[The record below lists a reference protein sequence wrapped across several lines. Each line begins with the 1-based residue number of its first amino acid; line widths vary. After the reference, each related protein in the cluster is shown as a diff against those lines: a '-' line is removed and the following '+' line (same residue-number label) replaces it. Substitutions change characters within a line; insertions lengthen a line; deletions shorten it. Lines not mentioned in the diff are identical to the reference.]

1 MVIDSRDA
9 ELSLCKSTTSVSNVV
24 GGLSSFI
31 LNYIKMKFPKDM
43 FKETY
48 VANSMNANV
57 LSRNVFHIQNLPY
70 IGMEVS
76 YQAEDGVMGQ
86 LPFNHTAQYYIANRY
101 RDKYYRLIFED
112 EDEKV
117 RIYSIPTRVK
127 VTYNFMLKF
136 QTQISAID
144 MMYYFKNNF
153 ELNGMNYVN
162 GIRLPVD
169 IPDYFIYRIKNK
181 IGLGENN
188 QENNDN
194 FRQYMRSFSADGIQE
209 VVNQTTG
216 NKVFRYEYLTN
227 ILLSYPQEASNDNN
241 ELNLV
246 VKDSSITFSIDAE
259 IWTPSGFILEL
270 QDSGLL
276 PIPPQTVQE
285 GMNYT
290 FDIVTIRDRI
300 PKRLENGFYMIDN
313 RRFVAEIN
321 DNVDILEMESI
332 LNKDIKSVLEVLAS
346 YKDFDIEKVFQYKL
360 YANSKLVQPEL
371 YDIDY
376 KKHTLT
382 NKAPVA
388 NVTYTIVLY
397 GNIERLNQINDLI
410 LNNKRYRI
418 HKLLNEIT
426 DKGK

>member
-1 MVIDSRDA
+1 MVIDSRDT

-31 LNYIKMKFPKDM
+31 MNYIKLKFPKDM
-43 FKETY
+43 FQETY

-57 LSRNVFHIQNLPY
+57 LSRNVFHTQKLPY

-76 YQAEDGVMGQ
+76 YQAEDGVMGT
-86 LPFNHTAQYYIANRY
+86 LPHNHNSQYYIAKQY

-117 RIYSIPTRVK
+117 RIYAIPDRVK
-127 VTYNFMLKF
+127 VTFNFMLKF
-136 QTQISAID
+136 QTQVSAID

-169 IPDYFIYRIKNK
+169 IPDYFIYRIKHK
-181 IGLGENN
+181 LGIGEFT
-188 QENNDN
+188 QENNDK
-194 FRQYMRSFSADGIQE
+194 FRKYMRSFSADGIQE
-209 VVNQTTG
+209 VVNHTTG
-216 NKVFRYEYLTN
+216 NKVFRYEYVTN
-227 ILLSYPQEASNDNN
+227 VLLSYPQEASQDNN

-246 VKDSSITFSIDAE
+246 IKDSSINFSIDAE
-259 IWTPSGFILEL
+259 IWTPSGFILEI
-270 QDSGLL
+270 QDNNLL
-276 PIPPQTVQE
+276 PVPPQNVQE
-285 GMNYT
+285 GLRYT

-313 RRFVAEIN
+313 RRFIAEVN
-321 DNVDILEMESI
+321 ENVDILEMDSI
-332 LNKDIKSVLEVLAS
+332 LNKDIKSVLEVLS
-346 YKDFDIEKVFQYKL
+346 TYKDFDIEKVFQYKL
-360 YANSKLVQPEL
+360 YANSKLVDPEL

-376 KKHTLT
+376 KNHTLT
-382 NKAPVA
+382 NKSPIS

-410 LNNKRYRI
+410 LANKRYRI